1 MALATL
7 NLTLGSD
14 SRKFYMRPGTSD
26 EGVFEQV
33 LKNSEYNFH
42 RLHHGA
48 ELMQLYDRIALS
60 KAPLIVD
67 AGANIGASPLYF
79 ALSFPKASVVAIEP
93 ERDNFELLAAN
104 SEGLRIECVRGALAS
119 KFGSIDLVDPG
130 EGSWGFRVSTVGAG
144 KTINQTVPCVT
155 INDIYDK
162 HTPEC
167 APFIVKI
174 DIEGGEH
181 ELFSANTEWVAK
193 TPLIIIELHD
203 WLLRGQAKSRS
214 FLRCISGYDRDFV
227 SVGEIIF
234 SIDNALLGGRQT
246 AA

>member
-33 LKNSEYNFH
+33 LKNSEYNFR

-155 INDIYDK
+155 INDIYAFDPTVK
-162 HTPEC
+162 VVLDDFTDIIGRHFRQPE
-167 APFIVKI
+167 
-174 DIEGGEH
+174 EG
-181 ELFSANTEWVAK
+181 L
-193 TPLIIIELHD
+193 
-203 WLLRGQAKSRS
+203 
-214 FLRCISGYDRDFV
+214 GYDNSPSAHMWRT
-227 SVGEIIF
+227 IIAPTRF
-234 SIDNALLGGRQT
+234 L
-246 AA
+246 